1 MEAANI
7 ATIIGVIILAITS
20 IGGWVYT
27 LRKNGRAE
35 GKMQQQVDSVIKAV
49 GKLPCQVDSD
59 YLRSIG
65 GLAKAVKNL
74 EGWLGRVEEEQST
87 IHKRIDNIVDSGK
100 KGH

>member
-35 GKMQQQVDSVIKAV
+35 GKMQQQVDSVVKAV
-49 GKLPCQVDSD
+49 GNLPCQVDSD

-87 IHKRIDNIVDSGK
+87 IHRRIDNIVDSGK
-100 KGH
+100 K